1 MLTAKVLTPN
11 LVRTYSKKGG
21 ERLQAVCK
29 ARSEVR
35 KASSEFLQILDEA
48 RARIQ
53 KLEESSS
60 RHVYEAVSDYGAS
73 HGNLKRYRKNQA
85 LRGNPADREYPYTEF
100 DVAFRYAISPL
111 EDKDPELF
119 YELSEMVSQ
128 STDVFRTFY
137 LYRYMDIKRLCTSLE
152 RRLVARLEEALAE

>member
-1 MLTAKVLTPN
+1 MLVAKAVTPALLRAQGEKIGDRYLIIDQVLSN
-11 LVRTYSKKGG
+11 V
-21 ERLQAVCK
+21 AD
-29 ARSEVR
+29 
-35 KASSEFLQILDEA
+35 ASSEFLEMLDEA

-53 KLEESSS
+53 KLEESYS
-60 RHVYEAVSDYGAS
+60 RHVYEAVSGYGAS
-73 HGNLKRYRKNQA
+73 HGNLKRYRKNRA
-85 LRGNPADREYPYTEF
+85 LRGNPADREYPHTEF

-119 YELSEMVSQ
+119 HELSEMVNQ

-152 RRLVARLEEALAE
+152 QRLVARLEEALAE